1 MQRMQPFVTKELK
14 ETIFKVLDAKD
25 ISHKEFLRHILFL
38 LRMNDTKEAIT
49 QLEEELLNE

>member
-1 MQRMQPFVTKELK
+1 MQPFVTKELK

>member
-1 MQRMQPFVTKELK
+1 MQPFVTKELK

-25 ISHKEFLRHILFL
+25 NANHEFLRHILFL

-49 QLEEELLNE
+49 QIEEELLNE